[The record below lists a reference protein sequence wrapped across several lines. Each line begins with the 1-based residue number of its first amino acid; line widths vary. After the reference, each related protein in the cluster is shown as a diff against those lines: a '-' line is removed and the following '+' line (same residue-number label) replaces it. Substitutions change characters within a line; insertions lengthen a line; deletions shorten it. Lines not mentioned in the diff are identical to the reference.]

1 MRALRATCW
10 AMGGLV
16 LGTAALVAGAWLGT
30 EGGGPAIA
38 LLGLIGAG
46 WMMDRGMGVW

>member
-1 MRALRATCW
+1 MRLVRATGW
-10 AMGGLV
+10 IMGGLV

-38 LLGLIGAG
+38 LLGLIGAM
-46 WMMDRGMGVW
+46 WMTDRGMGVW